1 MKNSL
6 PINLILS
13 TCLLSL
19 VLLPVSCSK
28 DSPNYGDEVIIEGDY
43 REPSSIAN
51 DEKITAPAWVSEGL
65 SKDFADA
72 VKGRLKETAS
82 SADNAQVIVTDLAG
96 YSGMEVREDCIV
108 IVYNPSKS
116 LLEQLGEES
125 GDILCVA
132 FQQGKA
138 GSCVVSAP
146 AEGLEVD
153 ECLNGLAAWINNTAQ
168 NTTGNFDPS
177 SFWEESSMYTT
188 YSDRVREKIT
198 NVVSSEHDYLEG
210 EFSVDVQLKVT
221 PMHGFKSGDSDAM
234 DYYLMTST
242 VSVASGKMYTGN
254 FSKKH
259 GGVNARICGFYL
271 KSLSSN
277 IYILNT
283 SGTPVGRFVQVPTP
297 ETVVGSTG
305 YTTGWN
311 FSIGGGI
318 TGGTSPMISSSTG
331 FSISSSTSRTIS
343 DCDVLSRHEGSTV
356 GYDYVINNLPHFKSN
371 KITDPPLVSTSTT
384 NFYSQWVWAV
394 PAEDHDVKTKYR
406 VAIDLYNLVY
416 GASYF
421 YTGSL
426 DYHDLEFVQKK
437 YSVIKELPMPNRSPT
452 GKFELTN
459 SEDGTFMTN
468 VRLYNKSY
476 PETGSFKDESVYGY
490 GSTCSL
496 FLTTGDY
503 ELQCSIKG
511 TNGKTKTRNYTG
523 LVRVTTGG
531 TVKLSTGYGFK

>member
-1 MKNSL
+1 MKNSQ

-13 TCLLSL
+13 ACLLSQ

-28 DSPNYGDEVIIEGDY
+28 DNPDYGDEVIIEGDY

-51 DEKITAPAWVSEGL
+51 DEKILVPAWVSDGL
-65 SKDFADA
+65 SKNFADA
-72 VKGRLKETAS
+72 VKGRLEEAAS
-82 SADNAQVIVTDLAG
+82 SPDNAQVIVTDMAG
-96 YSGMEVREDCIV
+96 YSGMEVRKDCIV
-108 IVYNPSKS
+108 IVYKPSRS
-116 LLEQLGEES
+116 LLERLGEES

-132 FQQGKA
+132 FQQGRA
-138 GSCVVSAP
+138 GNCVVP
-146 AEGLEVD
+146 TPVEGLEVD
-153 ECLNGLAAWINNTAQ
+153 ECLNSLVAWANNTVQ

-177 SFWEESSMYTT
+177 SFWEESSLYTT
-188 YSDRVREKIT
+188 YSDRVRETIT
-198 NVVSSEHDYLEG
+198 NVVASEHDYLEG
-210 EFSVDVQLKVT
+210 EFAVDVQLKVT
-221 PMHGFKSGDSDAM
+221 PMHGFKSSESEAM

-254 FSKKH
+254 YSKKH

-283 SGTPVGRFVQVPTP
+283 SGTPAGRFVQVPAP

-406 VAIDLYNLVY
+406 VVIDLYNLVY

-426 DYHDLEFVQKK
+426 DYHDLEFVQKQ
-437 YSVIKELPMPNRSPT
+437 YSVTKELPMPNRSPT

-531 TVKLSTGYGFK
+531 TVRLSTGYGFK

>member
-1 MKNSL
+1 MKHYL
-6 PINLILS
+6 PIIVPA
-13 TCLLSL
+13 CLLAL
-19 VLLPVSCSK
+19 ALFPVSCSK
-28 DSPNYGDEVIIEGDY
+28 DSPDYGDEVIIKGDY
-43 REPSSIAN
+43 REPSSIA
-51 DEKITAPAWVSEGL
+51 DGEKISFPAWVSESL
-65 SKDFADA
+65 AKDFSDA
-72 VKGRLKETAS
+72 VKGRLKEAAS
-82 SADNAQVIVTDLAG
+82 SADNAQVIVTDMAG
-96 YSGMEVREDCIV
+96 YSGLNVREDCIV
-108 IVYNPSKS
+108 IVYKPSKS
-116 LLEQLGEES
+116 LLGQLGEEP
-125 GDILCVA
+125 GNILCVA
-132 FQQGKA
+132 FRQGKA
-138 GSCVVSAP
+138 GNCVVSSP

-153 ECLNGLAAWINNTAQ
+153 ECLNGLVAWVNNTLQ

-177 SFWEESSMYTT
+177 SFWEESSLYTT
-188 YSDRVREKIT
+188 YTDKVSEEIT
-198 NVVSSEHDYLEG
+198 KVKASKHDYLEG
-210 EFSVDVQLKVT
+210 EFAVDVQLKVT
-221 PMHGFKSGDSDAM
+221 PMHGFKSSESEAM

-254 FSKKH
+254 FSKMH

-283 SGTPVGRFVQVPTP
+283 SGAPVGRFVQVPTP
-297 ETVVGSTG
+297 ETVVGSSS

-331 FSISSSTSRTIS
+331 FSISSSTSRTVS

-356 GYDYVINNLPHFKSN
+356 GYDYVINNLPRFKSN
-371 KITDPPLVSTSTT
+371 KITDPPLVSTSTI

-421 YTGSL
+421 YTGSI
-426 DYHDLEFVQKK
+426 DYHDLEFAQKK
-437 YSVIKELPMPNRSPT
+437 YSVIKDLPLPNRSPT

-459 SEDGTFMTN
+459 SEDGTFITN

-476 PETGSFKDESVYGY
+476 PETGSYKDESVYGY

-503 ELQCSIKG
+503 ELQCDIKG
-511 TNGKTKTRNYTG
+511 TNGKTKTQNYSG

-531 TVKLSTGYGFK
+531 TVKLLTGYGFK

>member
-1 MKNSL
+1 MKSTL

-13 TCLLSL
+13 ACLLAL

-28 DSPNYGDEVIIEGDY
+28 DSPDYGDEVIIEGDY

-51 DEKITAPAWVSEGL
+51 DEKILAQAWVAEGL

-72 VKGRLKETAS
+72 FKGRLKEAAS
-82 SADNAQVIVTDLAG
+82 SADNAQVIVTDMAG
-96 YSGMEVREDCIV
+96 FSALDVRKDCIV
-108 IVYNPSKS
+108 IVYKPSKS

-132 FQQGKA
+132 FQQGKT
-138 GSCVVSAP
+138 GSCVVSIP

-153 ECLNGLAAWINNTAQ
+153 ECLNGLAAWINNTVQ

-177 SFWEESSMYTT
+177 SFWEESSLYTT
-188 YSDRVREKIT
+188 YSDNVEEVIT
-198 NVVSSEHDYLEG
+198 NVKASDHDYLKG
-210 EFSVDVQLKVT
+210 NFAIDVQLKIT
-221 PMHGFKSGDSDAM
+221 PMHGFKSSESQAM

-242 VSVASGKMYTGN
+242 VSIASGKMYTGN
-254 FSKKH
+254 FTKMH
-259 GGVNARICGFYL
+259 GGVRARICGFYL

-283 SGTPVGRFVQVPTP
+283 SGTPVGRFVQVPSP

-305 YTTGWN
+305 YSTGWN
-311 FSIGGGI
+311 FSVGGGI

-356 GYDYVINNLPHFKSN
+356 GYDYVINNLPRFKSN

-394 PAEDHDVKTKYR
+394 PTEDHDVKTKYR

-426 DYHDLEFVQKK
+426 DYHDLEFTQKK
-437 YSVIKELPMPNRSPT
+437 YSVIKDLPLPNRSPT

-459 SEDGTFMTN
+459 SEDGTFLTN

-490 GSTCSL
+490 GSTCSM

-531 TVKLSTGYGFK
+531 TVKLSTSYGFK

>member
-1 MKNSL
+1 MKRSL
-6 PINLILS
+6 LINLVMS
-13 TCLLSL
+13 ACLLAL
-19 VLLPVSCSK
+19 VSCSK
-28 DSPNYGDEVIIEGDY
+28 DGPDYGDDVIIEGDY
-43 REPSSIAN
+43 REPTSIA
-51 DEKITAPAWVSEGL
+51 DGEEISFPTWVSEGL
-65 SKDFADA
+65 AKDFSDA
-72 VKGRLKETAS
+72 VKGRLKEAVPS
-82 SADNAQVIVTDLAG
+82 IDNAQVIVTDMTG
-96 YSGMEVREDCIV
+96 YSGLDVRDDCIL
-108 IVYNPSKS
+108 IVYKPSKS

-125 GDILCVA
+125 GNILCVA
-132 FQQGKA
+132 FQQGRA
-138 GSCVVSAP
+138 CNCVVKAP
-146 AEGLEVD
+146 AEGLDVD
-153 ECLNGLAAWINNTAQ
+153 ECLNGLVAWVNNTLQ

-177 SFWEESSMYTT
+177 SFWEESILYTT
-188 YSDRVREKIT
+188 YTDKVSEEIT
-198 NVVSSEHDYLEG
+198 NVKASKHDYLEG
-210 EFSVDVQLKVT
+210 EFAVDVQLKVT
-221 PMHGFKSGDSDAM
+221 PMHGFKSSESEAM

-254 FSKKH
+254 FSKMH

-283 SGTPVGRFVQVPTP
+283 SGAPVGRFVQVPTP
-297 ETVVGSTG
+297 ETVVGSSG

-343 DCDVLSRHEGSTV
+343 DCDVLNRHEGSAV
-356 GYDYVINNLPHFKSN
+356 GYDYVINNLPRFKSN
-371 KITDPPLVSTSTT
+371 KITDPPLVSTSTI

-394 PAEDHDVKTKYR
+394 PAADHDVKTKYR

-421 YTGSL
+421 YTGSI

-437 YSVIKELPMPNRSPT
+437 YSVIKDLPLPNRSPT
-452 GKFELTN
+452 GKFDLTN
-459 SEDGTFMTN
+459 TEDGTFMTN

-476 PETGSFKDESVYGY
+476 PETGSYKDESVYGY
-490 GSTCSL
+490 GNTCSL

-503 ELQCSIKG
+503 ELQCDIKG
-511 TNGKTKTRNYTG
+511 TNGKTRTRNYSG
-523 LVRVTTGG
+523 LVRVTAGG
-531 TVKLSTGYGFK
+531 SVKLSTSYGFK